1 MPDHPARPRI
11 GASFPTHFNVTLNP
25 SFTYT
30 LDDLRERTFTGT
42 SLAVVGFP
50 VRHSI
55 SPAMH
60 NAAIADLCERNNR
73 FKDWTYYRFEIPP
86 ESLPEALELF
96 HRKGFLGLNLTI
108 PHKVDVL
115 PLLKGCSDDARR
127 MGAANTLVWGE
138 LGYEGFNTDGYG
150 LERALAK
157 DLGIGIANTPILLLG
172 AGGAARAA
180 AVHCLKTGCSAL
192 WVANRSPERL
202 SALLDALEPV
212 RNAIPVRGVALSG
225 HDLPALPERGVLVNA
240 TSLGL
245 KATDPLPFDPALL
258 PNDWSVLDMIYNPT
272 ETALLKAAASA
283 GLRAANGLG
292 MLVFQGVRSLEIWSR
307 ETVSDHVMMTAA
319 CHTLKLPPR
328 YVDNF

>member
-1 MPDHPARPRI
+1 
-11 GASFPTHFNVTLNP
+11 VTLDP
-25 SFTYT
+25 SFTYS
-30 LDDLRERTFTGT
+30 LDDLREQSFPGT
-42 SLAVVGFP
+42 PLAVIGYP

-60 NAAIADLCERNNR
+60 NAAIADLRQRNNR
-73 FKDWTYYRFEIPP
+73 FNDWSYYRFEIPP
-86 ESLPEALELF
+86 QELPTALALF

-115 PLLKGCSDDARR
+115 PLLKGCSDDALR

-157 DLGIGIANTPILLLG
+157 DLGIAIAGTPVVLLG

-180 AVHCLKTGCSAL
+180 AVHCLKAGCSAL
-192 WVANRSPERL
+192 WVGNRSQERL
-202 SALLDALEPV
+202 NDLLRAIQPIQ
-212 RNAIPVRGVALSG
+212 AKIPVQGFSLAAGDFPS
-225 HDLPALPERGVLVNA
+225 LPATGVLVNA

-258 PNDWSVLDMIYNPT
+258 PGGWSVLDMIYNPT
-272 ETALLKAAASA
+272 ETPLIKAAGKA

-307 ETVSDHVMMTAA
+307 ESVSDHVMMTAA

>member
-1 MPDHPARPRI
+1 MTID
-11 GASFPTHFNVTLNP
+11 P

-30 LDDLRERTFTGT
+30 LDDLRKRSFPGT
-42 SLAVVGFP
+42 SLAVVGYP

-60 NAAIADLCERNNR
+60 NAAIADLRQRNDR
-73 FKDWTYYRFEIPP
+73 FRDWTYYRFEIAP
-86 ESLPEALELF
+86 ETLPEALEVF

-115 PLLKGCSDDARR
+115 QLLKGFSDDARR

-150 LERALAK
+150 LEQALSK
-157 DLGIGIANTPILLLG
+157 DLGMAIAGTAIVLLG

-180 AVHCLKTGCSAL
+180 AVHCLKAGCSSL
-192 WVANRSPERL
+192 WVGNRSQQRL
-202 SALLDALEPV
+202 AEMMDAIQSLQSKAPV
-212 RNAIPVRGVALSG
+212 HGFSLVDARLP
-225 HDLPALPERGVLVNA
+225 DLPASGVLVNA

-245 KATDPLPFDPALL
+245 KESDPLPIDPSRL
-258 PNDWSVLDMIYNPT
+258 PAGWSVMDMIYNPT
-272 ETALLKAAASA
+272 ETPLIKASQKA

-307 ETVSDHVMMTAA
+307 ETVSDHVMMAAA
-319 CHTLKLPPR
+319 CHSLKLPPR

>member
-1 MPDHPARPRI
+1 M
-11 GASFPTHFNVTLNP
+11 TLDS
-25 SFTYT
+25 SFTYS
-30 LDDLRERTFTGT
+30 LNDLREQSFPGT
-42 SLAVVGFP
+42 SLAVVGYP

-60 NAAIADLCERNNR
+60 NAAIADLRQRNDR
-73 FKDWTYYRFEIPP
+73 FSNWTYYRFEIPP
-86 ESLPEALELF
+86 EQLPTALDLF

-115 PLLKGCSDDARR
+115 PFLKGCSDDARR

-150 LERALAK
+150 LERALSK
-157 DLGIGIANTPILLLG
+157 DLGMAIAGTAVVLLG

-180 AVHCLKTGCSAL
+180 AVHCLKAGCASL
-192 WVANRSPERL
+192 WVGNRSQQRLAELMGAIQSLQSKTPVHGFSLAEDQLPE
-202 SALLDALEPV
+202 
-212 RNAIPVRGVALSG
+212 
-225 HDLPALPERGVLVNA
+225 LPASGVLVNA

-245 KATDPLPFDPALL
+245 KDSDPLPLDPSLL
-258 PNDWSVLDMIYNPT
+258 PAGWSVLDMIYNPT
-272 ETALLKAAASA
+272 ETPLIKAAKKA

-292 MLVFQGVRSLEIWSR
+292 MLVFQGARSLEIWSR
-307 ETVSDHVMMTAA
+307 ETVSEHVMVTAA
-319 CHTLKLPPR
+319 CHSLKLPPR